1 MIKFVDVT
9 VGYGKREVLK
19 DLTFTAESGKITV
32 ILGKNGC
39 GKSTLLRAVSG
50 VIPYKG
56 SILLD
61 GEELRYMP
69 LKKRAHLIAVM
80 PQILKSPDITVYE
93 LVSLGRQPYTGIT
106 GTISETDKNRVKQ
119 VINDIGISDLADK
132 KINRISGGE
141 RQKAYFAMLMA
152 QDTPNMLLDEP
163 GAFLD
168 AEYMSRLCDFLLS
181 AKAACKT
188 VVTVLHDVNRAVEL
202 ADKMIV
208 LKNGGV
214 FVGTAEEF
222 TRSDLPSR
230 HFGLR
235 RFEAVCE
242 NGEKRY
248 FFH

>member
-1 MIKFVDVT
+1 MIELLNVT
-9 VGYGKREVLK
+9 VGYGKREIIK
-19 DLTFTAESGKITV
+19 DLTFKAESGKITV

-50 VIPYKG
+50 GIPYRG

-61 GEELRYMP
+61 GEELRSVP
-69 LKKRAHLIAVM
+69 LKSRARRIAVM

-93 LVSLGRQPYTGIT
+93 LVSFGRQPYTGIT
-106 GTISETDKNRVKQ
+106 GTMSENDKSRVKQ
-119 VINDIGISDLADK
+119 LIADIGIGDLADK

-168 AEYMSRLCDFLLS
+168 AEYMNRLCDFLLC
-181 AKAACKT
+181 AKAAGKT
-188 VVTVLHDVNRAVEL
+188 ALTVLHDINRAVEL
-202 ADKMIV
+202 ADKIVV
-208 LKNGGV
+208 LKDDGV
-214 FVGTAEEF
+214 FIGNGEEF
-222 TRSDLPSR
+222 AQSELPSR

-235 RFEAVCE
+235 RFEAVSE
-242 NGEKRY
+242 NGEKRC